1 MKVKSVL
8 VPTGAVRGVLGT
20 LHLKTKCHYH
30 GGAKGSGGQLAN
42 RNALKSGVYETVVY
56 RRLSE
61 GEQHLFDSVTTEP
74 DLRSELHNP
83 TIENA
88 LPLPDNR
95 GEDVRTVYRSGEL
108 KEEALWLIQR
118 RRRGRAR

>member
-20 LHLKTKCHYH
+20 LRLKTKCHYH

-61 GEQHLFDSVTTEP
+61 GEQHLFDSNHRAGPKVGAPQP
-74 DLRSELHNP
+74 DYRKRPAP
-83 TIENA
+83 T
-88 LPLPDNR
+88 
-95 GEDVRTVYRSGEL
+95 G
-108 KEEALWLIQR
+108 
-118 RRRGRAR
+118 